1 MLEDLEQKVEAV
13 SALLKSIAHPTRILI
28 LCKLRD
34 GEKTVGELQEAVKTT
49 SANMSQHLK
58 ILRSQGI
65 VSFRK
70 DANFIYN
77 RISDDRVLELVGTLQ
92 KLYCDEEK

>member
-1 MLEDLEQKVEAV
+1 MLEDLEQKVEAI
-13 SALLKSIAHPTRILI
+13 SALLKSIAHPIRILI

-34 GEKTVGELQEAVKTT
+34 GEKTVGELQEAAETT

-65 VSFRK
+65 VSSRK

-77 RISDDRVLELVGTLQ
+77 RIADDRVLELVGTLQ